1 MMMIVYISDSKKKKC
16 YCIGNADISQ
26 YKTIYMKQYIIGS
39 KNELDE
45 LTVSMYSILTDIK
58 GVISYFLEYCFP

>member
-1 MMMIVYISDSKKKKC
+1 MMMIVYISLTQKKKC

-45 LTVSMYSILTDIK
+45 LTVSN
-58 GVISYFLEYCFP
+58 VQYFNRH